1 MTDEIR
7 TGHIYQRAH
16 ALAEGGAHNSP
27 AEIVATLLD
36 EGYPEAAELL
46 NTRNI
51 HADLRRVVM
60 PPPTDSLPLR
70 TGTFATD
77 PAVDGLCGWNGGR

>member
-16 ALAEGGAHNSP
+16 ALAEGGFHHSP
-27 AEIVATLLD
+27 AEIVATLLA

-46 NTRNI
+46 NSKNI
-51 HADLRRVVM
+51 HADLRRICKAAADGQ
-60 PPPTDSLPLR
+60 PTPHRGLR
-70 TGTFATD
+70 H
-77 PAVDGLCGWNGGR
+77 

>member
-1 MTDEIR
+1 MADEIR

-36 EGYPEAAELL
+36 EGYPEAAALL

-51 HADLRRVVM
+51 HADLRRVCDAAANGQLTT
-60 PPPTDSLPLR
+60 PYRDLR
-70 TGTFATD
+70 H
-77 PAVDGLCGWNGGR
+77 

>member
-16 ALAEGGAHNSP
+16 ALAEGGFHHSP
-27 AEIVATLLD
+27 AEIVATLLA

-46 NTRNI
+46 NSKNI
-51 HADLRRVVM
+51 HADLRRICK
-60 PPPTDSLPLR
+60 
-70 TGTFATD
+70 A
-77 PAVDGLCGWNGGR
+77 AVDGQPTPHRGLRH